1 MNNLGLFRRHHRFGK
16 FTKPHKSTRTM
27 KINKTIAVSLL
38 ASALMITLSACDN
51 QGPAEEAGEEIDNSI
66 DDAGDAI
73 EDATD
78 GR

>member
-1 MNNLGLFRRHHRFGK
+1 
-16 FTKPHKSTRTM
+16 M